1 MISLTNINQK
11 EKCTVIESIYGEVKL
26 IKRSYESQPTLV
38 TLNFS
43 NLKECLD
50 YVDKNQFQINILYSG
65 RRKRDNEKE

>member
-43 NLKECLD
+43 NLKDCLD
-50 YVDKNQFQINILYSG
+50 YVDKNQFQINIMYSG

>member
-26 IKRSYESQPTLV
+26 IKRSYESQPALV